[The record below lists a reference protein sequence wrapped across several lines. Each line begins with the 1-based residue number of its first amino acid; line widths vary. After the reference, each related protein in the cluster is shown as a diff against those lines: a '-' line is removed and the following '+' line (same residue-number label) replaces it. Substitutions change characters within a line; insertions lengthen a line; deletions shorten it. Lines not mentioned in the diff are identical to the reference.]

1 MGQQRVQ
8 NRPFQA
14 GGSHKKR
21 RVQRMTSRETE
32 VEMTKR
38 KIGLPPAV
46 VLPPYSFWR
55 PLNGKVMCFMPYEK
69 PGLGSHKLEI

>member
-1 MGQQRVQ
+1 
-8 NRPFQA
+8 
-14 GGSHKKR
+14 
-21 RVQRMTSRETE
+21 MTSRETE

-69 PGLGSHKLEI
+69 PGLGSHKLEIQKMVRETKNHVCKEQVLAAQ